1 MVVLEC
7 SRIAKGARQATG
19 RDQQAS
25 DWSQR
30 RRAAPI
36 MRVAPIPA
44 NFVTEVTIGLPG
56 FPRTDGLLV
65 QDVGYQEFELWG
77 PETLYAMPGAAAFM
91 NDENCIFMLKEL
103 FYEAENEAYHRKLRK
118 MEEIST
124 ELDEWR
130 EIDRAHVQWC
140 GGNVTM
146 DDLHEPSYF
155 SEWNQA
161 LGGGIVT
168 DKMFTPE
175 MLAQRDALNWHY
187 NFKWNSGPDGFD
199 DFPVPDTT
207 ELLELVAV
215 GDNHG
220 VAKCVFGA
228 IFVPKSALTHLYYN
242 GGAEVGTIFD
252 GEITFTPHNKFPW
265 RLKHN
270 GVTFTYEDMCGTRRP
285 DDY

>member
-1 MVVLEC
+1 MEISDHKDTQRERGRRESAERERGERARRESEEMVH
-7 SRIAKGARQATG
+7 IAKGAGQATA

-25 DWSQR
+25 DWNQR

-65 QDVGYQEFELWG
+65 QDAGCQEFELWG
-77 PETLYAMPGAAAFM
+77 PETLYAMPGAAAFL

-130 EIDRAHVQWC
+130 EIDRSHVQWC

-155 SEWNQA
+155 SEWDQA
-161 LGGGIVT
+161 LGDGIVT

-175 MLAQRDALNWHY
+175 MLAQSEALNWHY
-187 NFKWNSGPDGFD
+187 NFKWNSGPDGFVPLD
-199 DFPVPDTT
+199 YQVGNQVVPDIT

-215 GDNHG
+215 GDNH
-220 VAKCVFGA
+220 
-228 IFVPKSALTHLYYN
+228 
-242 GGAEVGTIFD
+242 
-252 GEITFTPHNKFPW
+252 
-265 RLKHN
+265 
-270 GVTFTYEDMCGTRRP
+270 
-285 DDY
+285 